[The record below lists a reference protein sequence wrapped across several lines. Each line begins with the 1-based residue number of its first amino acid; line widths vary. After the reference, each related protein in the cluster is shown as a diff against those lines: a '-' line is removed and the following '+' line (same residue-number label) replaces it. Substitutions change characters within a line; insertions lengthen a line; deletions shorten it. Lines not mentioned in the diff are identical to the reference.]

1 MTNTSWL
8 PKFLRWVFGALTV
21 VLGIAALVVVVVLL
35 VDPKLPGDAH
45 LGPVDV
51 EVMGL
56 TGTMILHNSA
66 LAAQLVHGGISV
78 RVDQAAGL
86 LEILKHAG
94 LPLALLNVLFFML
107 LFDLMRRLFRN
118 VGRGE
123 SFTLPTVRLVQVIGF
138 SLLAFSLISAAAEGW
153 FEYVLL
159 DYFSHHA
166 VLSVSGTA
174 VHLPQPGSYRFS
186 IDNSSPFGN
195 SMFFTGLL
203 VLALSE
209 VFRQGLALKNEN
221 DLTV

>member
-8 PKFLRWVFGALTV
+8 AKVLKWAFLVFTVFMGIGALAIV
-21 VLGIAALVVVVVLL
+21 AVLVI
-35 VDPKLPGDAH
+35 DPKLPGGAH
-45 LGPVDV
+45 VGPVDV

-56 TGTMILHNSA
+56 TGTMMLHNSA

-86 LEILKHAG
+86 VELLKHTA
-94 LPLALLNVLFFML
+94 LPLVLLNILFFML

-123 SFTLPTVRLVQVIGF
+123 SFTRQTVRLVQIIGF
-138 SLLAFSLISAAAEGW
+138 SLLAFSLISAVAEGW

-174 VHLPQPGSYRFS
+174 VHLPQPGTYKFTVDS
-186 IDNSSPFGN
+186 SSPFGS

-209 VFRQGLALKNEN
+209 VFRQGLVLKNEN

>member
-8 PKFLRWVFGALTV
+8 SKLLRWVFGAFTV
-21 VLGIAALVVVVVLL
+21 LMGIGALAIVVVLL

-45 LGPVDV
+45 IGPVDV

-56 TGTMILHNSA
+56 TGTMMLHNSA

-78 RVDQAAGL
+78 RVDQASGL
-86 LEILKHAG
+86 LELLKHAG
-94 LPLALLNVLFFML
+94 LPLALLNILFFGL

-123 SFTLPTVRLVQVIGF
+123 SFTRQTVRLVQIIGF
-138 SLLAFSLISAAAEGW
+138 SLLAFSLISAVAEGW

-166 VLSVSGTA
+166 ELSVSGTA

-186 IDNSSPFGN
+186 VDNSSPFGS

-209 VFRQGLALKNEN
+209 VFRQGLVLKNEH